1 MLDRIIFRR
10 WRARNEESMN
20 KQDDVYK
27 TRSRC
32 TSCTE
37 WVIEGREHTCRVTGK
52 TETHTNPA
60 APKPDPKTKP

>member
-1 MLDRIIFRR
+1 
-10 WRARNEESMN
+10 MN